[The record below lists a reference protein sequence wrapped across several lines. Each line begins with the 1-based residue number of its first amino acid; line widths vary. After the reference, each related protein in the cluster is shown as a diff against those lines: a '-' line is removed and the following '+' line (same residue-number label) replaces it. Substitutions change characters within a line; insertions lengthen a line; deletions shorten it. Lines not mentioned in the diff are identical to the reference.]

1 MFVGY
6 PRGIAVRGYLGPRDV
21 TRKGAAG
28 QRDAFFC
35 AAAAVPKT
43 VALAAR
49 IEPVVRMKRQRNPGA
64 STQGSQ
70 VVPGF
75 HFVPSGLQ
83 RCWRNNQHKTF
94 SRRDLRPSFAHG
106 GERRM
111 ARSPD
116 ERPAKSGAGLQAR
129 KPLPDF
135 TEPVIGPATSGRTR
149 WFHPGHERKGGGTP
163 ADAYLQPPHPQ
174 PSSFPLAGEDRGGG
188 AARVRRGRARL
199 SAFHRGSC
207 LGDPTPPLSSGYALP
222 GTQPRRVLAALRLSQ
237 SSELL
242 ADRS

>member
-6 PRGIAVRGYLGPRDV
+6 PRGIAVGRGYLGPRDV

-49 IEPVVRMKRQRNPGA
+49 IEPVVPDEA
-64 STQGSQ
+64 SAK
-70 VVPGF
+70 
-75 HFVPSGLQ
+75 SGGRHSRVASRSRISLRSIRAT

-106 GERRM
+106 GERRI

-116 ERPAKSGAGLQAR
+116 ERQRNPGPAFQAR

-188 AARVRRGRARL
+188 AARVRR
-199 SAFHRGSC
+199 
-207 LGDPTPPLSSGYALP
+207 DALAC
-222 GTQPRRVLAALRLSQ
+222 RRSTAAL
-237 SSELL
+237 
-242 ADRS
+242 A

>member
-1 MFVGY
+1 VFVGY
-6 PRGIAVRGYLGPRDV
+6 PRGIAVGRGYLGPRDV

-49 IEPVVRMKRQRNPGA
+49 IEPAVRMKRQRNPGA

-94 SRRDLRPSFAHG
+94 SRRDLRPSYAHG
-106 GERRM
+106 GERRI

-116 ERPAKSGAGLQAR
+116 ERQRNP
-129 KPLPDF
+129 
-135 TEPVIGPATSGRTR
+135 GPAFKFASRSRISRSPSSAGHFGPDPLVSSGPRKKGRRNAGRRVSPTSAPAT
-149 WFHPGHERKGGGTP
+149 FILPACGGG
-163 ADAYLQPPHPQ
+163 
-174 PSSFPLAGEDRGGG
+174 
-188 AARVRRGRARL
+188 
-199 SAFHRGSC
+199 
-207 LGDPTPPLSSGYALP
+207 
-222 GTQPRRVLAALRLSQ
+222 
-237 SSELL
+237 
-242 ADRS
+242 